1 MSPDDLPDGEPG
13 DDEQPPDDHEF
24 RVIGWCALLVLFLVQ
39 VSGLYS
45 SSAGEAEGMLPGID
59 KVGHL
64 LIFLAPAFLATWMRL
79 PAVVVLL
86 VVHALISEPLQGMVA
101 VGRDPDVM
109 DLVFDIIG
117 IVGGVALGRRWLDH
131 RQRRR
136 GS

>member
-1 MSPDDLPDGEPG
+1 MQL
-13 DDEQPPDDHEF
+13 
-24 RVIGWCALLVLFLVQ
+24 
-39 VSGLYS
+39 SGLYS
-45 SSAGEAEGMLPGID
+45 SSAGEAEGVIPGLD

-64 LIFLAPAFLATWMRL
+64 LIFLAPAFVATWMRL

-86 VVHALISEPLQGMVA
+86 TVHAFISEPLQGLVA

-109 DLVFDIIG
+109 DLVFDLVG
-117 IVGGVALGRRWLDH
+117 IAGGVILGRRWLDF